1 MKTKIPTGLVA
12 QALLPCPIA
21 ALGPLTAAATER
33 GLALLWFDG
42 PELPDVPHDPA
53 QRWLAQAAAE
63 LEAYWTNASTRFTV
77 PLDLQGTDF
86 QRRVWQA
93 LTTIPSGG
101 TCSYRDI
108 AERIGQTAAV
118 RAVGL
123 ANGANPVGLIVPCH
137 RVIGRDGTLTG
148 YAGGLARK
156 AALLRHESP
165 QRALA
170 EA

>member
-1 MKTKIPTGLVA
+1 MTTKIPAGLVA
-12 QALLPCPIA
+12 QALIPSPIG

-42 PELPDVPHDPA
+42 PDLPGVPHDPA

-63 LEAYWTNASTRFTV
+63 LAAYWRDPDMRFTV
-77 PLDLQGTDF
+77 PLDLQGTEF

-93 LTTIPSGG
+93 LTTIPSGH

-108 AERIGQTAAV
+108 ATRIGQTAAV

-148 YAGGLARK
+148 YAAGLERK
-156 AALLRHESP
+156 AALLRHESA
-165 QRALA
+165 QRALVA
-170 EA
+170 

>member
-1 MKTKIPTGLVA
+1 MTTKIPAGLVA
-12 QALLPCPIA
+12 QAIMASP
-21 ALGPLTAAATER
+21 LGPLTAAATDR

-42 PELPDVPHDPA
+42 PDLPGVPVDPA
-53 QRWLAQAAAE
+53 QRWLAQAARE
-63 LEAYWTNASTRFTV
+63 LAAYWQDPGIRFTV

-93 LTTIPSGG
+93 LTTIPSGR
-101 TCSYRDI
+101 TCSYLDI
-108 AERIGQTAAV
+108 ATRIGQAAAV

-148 YAGGLARK
+148 YAAGLERK
-156 AALLRHESP
+156 AALLRHESA
-165 QRALA
+165 QRALVA
-170 EA
+170 

>member
-1 MKTKIPTGLVA
+1 MTTKIPAGLVA
-12 QALLPCPIA
+12 QALIPSP
-21 ALGPLTAAATER
+21 LGPLTAAATER

-42 PELPDVPHDPA
+42 PELPGVPVDPA
-53 QRWLAQAAAE
+53 QRWLALAAHE
-63 LEAYWTNASTRFTV
+63 LAAYWQDPDTRFTV

-93 LTTIPSGG
+93 LTTIPSGR
-101 TCSYRDI
+101 TCSYLEI
-108 AERIGQTAAV
+108 ATRIGQAAAV

-148 YAGGLARK
+148 YAAGLERK
-156 AALLRHESP
+156 AALLRHESA

-170 EA
+170 V